1 MNAKEKG
8 TLRQMENRCN
18 WKMWV
23 FPKIGVPQNGWFIR
37 ENSIKMDD
45 LGVPLF
51 LEHPCVDKRPQ
62 TLSHVF
68 FADC

>member
-8 TLRQMENRCN
+8 TLRRCN

-23 FPKIGVPQNGWFIR
+23 FPKTGVPQNGWFIR

-45 LGVPLF
+45 LWIHLF
-51 LEHPCVDKRPQ
+51 LENPHVLIRGPR
-62 TLSHVF
+62 LSHISFLPIV
-68 FADC
+68 DM